1 MIFQSVEGVP
11 CTVGLKGR
19 LATKQNLLDA
29 RKKQLEEIAACVK
42 ELECEIEQFD
52 ADHKVRVREQM
63 REHNEEKMKQD
74 MNAKRPVGRPKKRGT
89 KRKAGK
95 ASCVEKK
102 QRNIFSYF
110 KKKE

>member
-1 MIFQSVEGVP
+1 MYRF
-11 CTVGLKGR
+11 GLKGR

-74 MNAKRPVGRPKKRGT
+74 MNARPLVLRRSRETFFHTSRKRND
-89 KRKAGK
+89 
-95 ASCVEKK
+95 SIC
-102 QRNIFSYF
+102 QI
-110 KKKE
+110 